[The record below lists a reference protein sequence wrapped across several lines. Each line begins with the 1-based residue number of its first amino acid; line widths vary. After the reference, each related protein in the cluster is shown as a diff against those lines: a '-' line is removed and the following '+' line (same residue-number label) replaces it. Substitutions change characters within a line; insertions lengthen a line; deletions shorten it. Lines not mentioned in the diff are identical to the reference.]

1 MASCVGEESP
11 HLLDYVII
19 DFQVIIVQQQ
29 LLPRIVSHIP
39 CFCKKC
45 IMAFPKN
52 PFLIET
58 QVISHTIYRKT
69 IDLFILFI
77 IGNFNL
83 FSNYL
88 LNAHCVQMYK
98 PKFLSSNSLKS
109 I

>member
-1 MASCVGEESP
+1 
-11 HLLDYVII
+11 
-19 DFQVIIVQQQ
+19 
-29 LLPRIVSHIP
+29 
-39 CFCKKC
+39 
-45 IMAFPKN
+45 MAFPKN
-52 PFLIET
+52 LFLIET
-58 QVISHTIYRKT
+58 QVISRTIYRKT

-109 I
+109 IWKKKKHIHHYLEFKANVICVNDR